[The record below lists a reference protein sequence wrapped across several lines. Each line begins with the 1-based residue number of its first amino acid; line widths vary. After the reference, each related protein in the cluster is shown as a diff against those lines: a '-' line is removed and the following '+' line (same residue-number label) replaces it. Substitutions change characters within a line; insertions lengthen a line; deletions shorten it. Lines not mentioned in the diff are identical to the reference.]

1 MRRPLIGA
9 RDFEAFIGQ
18 GEQAQGRSWKLTK
31 REVFCVCMGRR
42 KKRGG
47 RNVRKE
53 LVLMCGKVFMG
64 KVCARI
70 KHGRKLCVTNA
81 YNKASGFFVQLVV
94 PSKSTVGF
102 VSNLNRF

>member
-18 GEQAQGRSWKLTK
+18 GEQAERRSWRLTK
-31 REVFCVCMGRR
+31 GEVFFCVYGEK

-47 RNVRKE
+47 RSVKKE
-53 LVLMCGKVFMG
+53 LVLMCGEVFMG

-70 KHGRKLCVTNA
+70 KHGRKLCVASA
-81 YNKASGFFVQLVV
+81 YNKASGVFV
-94 PSKSTVGF
+94 
-102 VSNLNRF
+102 